1 MKAIVTLTVVLMF
14 TGCSVH
20 KVVEAPGIPLDIKSE
35 SFVSGNPGT
44 PQPDWWE
51 SFGDPVASE
60 LVRDALSDNLTI
72 RASWERLEQARQL
85 AIASGAAR
93 YPSVN
98 ADISG
103 QQQRYEADTY
113 YLLPPGKNTIETW
126 RASATISYQVDLW
139 KKISNTRK
147 AALLDVEATRF
158 DVEATRQTIV
168 TSVLETW
175 YQLVAERA
183 TWHLLSNQA
192 AASREML
199 ELVELRYTNGLA
211 TSLDVY
217 QQRQALAAV
226 EALVPESET
235 RISTLENTL
244 NLLLGRQPGTPVPAL
259 RRLPELPDR
268 PTTGIPATVLRHRPD
283 VQAAELRLVA
293 ADQRLAAAIA
303 DRFPAISLSYSLGSQ
318 SSEFENILD
327 NWFTN
332 LLGNLTMPIFAGG
345 RLKAEADRN
354 RAVVRER
361 YLAWESAMLIAWNEV
376 ENTLVTEDGLN
387 RTLERVRG
395 QVELAQAT
403 LNRARDHYVNG
414 LVDYVTVLTSLQSLQ
429 QLERQEIRTRQSLL
443 TNRLSIHLALGSDW
457 QWPQTTAP
465 HDTDILTAEENR

>member
-1 MKAIVTLTVVLMF
+1 MRAVVTLSVLLMF

-20 KVVEAPGIPLDIKSE
+20 KVAESPETALQMPE
-35 SFVSGNPGT
+35 SFQSGST
-44 PQPDWWE
+44 EELQADWWE
-51 SFGDPVASE
+51 AFEDSAANE
-60 LVRDALSDNLTI
+60 LVRDALADNLTI
-72 RASWERLEQARQL
+72 RAAWERLEQARQL
-85 AIASGAAR
+85 AIVSGAAR

-113 YLLPPGKNTIETW
+113 YLLPPGENTIESW

-139 KKISNTRK
+139 KKISSSRK
-147 AALLDVEATRF
+147 AALLDVEAGRF
-158 DVEATRQTIV
+158 DLEATRQAIA

-192 AASREML
+192 AASRDML

-235 RISTLENTL
+235 RLITLENTL
-244 NLLLGRQPGTPVPAL
+244 NLLLGHQPGTPLPAL
-259 RRLPELPDR
+259 RTLPEIPDLPG
-268 PTTGIPATVLRHRPD
+268 TGVPAIVLRNRPD
-283 VQAAELRLVA
+283 VKASELRLVA
-293 ADQRLAAAIA
+293 ADQRLAVAIA
-303 DRFPAISLSYSLGSQ
+303 NRFPSVSLSYTLGSQ
-318 SSEFENILD
+318 SSDFQNVLD

-332 LLGNLTMPIFAGG
+332 LLGNLTMPLFAGG
-345 RLKAEADRN
+345 RLKAETDRN
-354 RAVVRER
+354 RSIVRER
-361 YLAWESAMLIAWNEV
+361 YLAWESALLTAWSEV
-376 ENTLVTEDGLN
+376 ENTLATENGLI

-395 QVELAQAT
+395 QVELARST
-403 LNRARDHYVNG
+403 LTRARDHYVNG

-429 QLERQEIRTRQSLL
+429 QLERQEIRTRQSLI
-443 TNRLSIHLALGSDW
+443 TNRLSIHLALGGNW
-457 QWPQTTAP
+457 QWPERTGSNEIHASTP
-465 HDTDILTAEENR
+465 EETR